1 MDHPPARLLC
11 IDLQV
16 DRLGGLN
23 PAPQAI
29 FGARQLLTMG
39 RRLGWTIAHTRRRR
53 AAAHANV
60 EGVGMSPPEASMD
73 VRAGAMRP
81 LMSERVFFRNGRSVL
96 NSGGLCRLFDSWR
109 GETLY
114 VAGFDHVAV
123 LSCLLACYE
132 TGPRIV
138 LVDDVVAMSTLP
150 SQATMDAFRAAARHL
165 GAGSITIAEIAAE
178 ADGRARAT
186 LASLPTTVGVG
197 RQGMPL

>member
-1 MDHPPARLLC
+1 MEQRTAHLLC

-16 DRLGGLN
+16 DRAIGLN

-39 RRLGWTIAHTRRRR
+39 RRLGWNIAHTRRRLPP
-53 AAAHANV
+53 AA
-60 EGVGMSPPEASMD
+60 PPSADETQGAPAD

-81 LMSERVFFRNGRSVL
+81 LMTERVFFRNARSIL
-96 NSGGLCRLFDSWR
+96 DSAGLCRLLDGWR
-109 GETLY
+109 NETVF

-138 LVDDVVAMSTLP
+138 LVDDVVAMSSLP
-150 SQATMDAFRAAARHL
+150 SQATMDAFRVAARHL
-165 GAGSITIAEIAAE
+165 GAGSTTIAEIAAE
-178 ADGRARAT
+178 ADGRPSPT
-186 LASLPTTVGVG
+186 LALLSAVIGAR

>member
-1 MDHPPARLLC
+1 MDQQPARLLC

-16 DRLGGLN
+16 DRAHGLS

-39 RRLGWTIAHTRRRR
+39 RRLGWTIAHTRRRL
-53 AAAHANV
+53 APA
-60 EGVGMSPPEASMD
+60 SPSVLSETPDALT

-81 LMSERVFFRNGRSVL
+81 LMSERVFFRTGRSIL
-96 NSGGLCRLFDSWR
+96 GSASLCKLLDAWR
-109 GETLY
+109 SDTVF

-132 TGPRIV
+132 NGPRIV

-150 SQATMDAFRAAARHL
+150 SQASMDAFQAAAWHL
-165 GAGSITIAEIAAE
+165 GAASTTIAEIAAE
-178 ADGRARAT
+178 ADGRAPPA
-186 LASLPTTVGVG
+186 LASLSRTIGVR
-197 RQGMPL
+197 RQGMPV

>member
-1 MDHPPARLLC
+1 MERDPARLLC
-11 IDLQV
+11 IDLMV
-16 DRLGGLN
+16 DRDSGLC

-53 AAAHANV
+53 
-60 EGVGMSPPEASMD
+60 PPSAPQPASGPAGNPP
-73 VRAGAMRP
+73 AGAMRP
-81 LMSERVFFRNGRSVL
+81 LMSEQVFFRFSRSIL
-96 NSGGLCRLFDSWR
+96 ESPGLCRQLHSWR
-109 GETLY
+109 NETVL

-150 SQATMDAFRAAARHL
+150 SQATMGAFRAAAAHL
-165 GAGSITIAEIAAE
+165 GAGSTTIADLAA
-178 ADGRARAT
+178 AANGYRPRDLVPFPPA
-186 LASLPTTVGVG
+186 VGVRG
-197 RQGMPL
+197 QGMPL

>member
-1 MDHPPARLLC
+1 MEKRTAHLLC

-16 DRLGGLN
+16 DRAVGLN

-39 RRLGWTIAHTRRRR
+39 RRLGWNIAHTRRR
-53 AAAHANV
+53 V
-60 EGVGMSPPEASMD
+60 PSVSASSD
-73 VRAGAMRP
+73 APGAPSEVRAGAMRP
-81 LMSERVFFRNGRSVL
+81 LMTERVFFRNTRSIL
-96 NSGGLCRLFDSWR
+96 DSAGLCRLLDGWR
-109 GETLY
+109 NETIF

-132 TGPRIV
+132 AGPRIV

-150 SQATMDAFRAAARHL
+150 SQATIDAFSAAARHL
-165 GAGSITIAEIAAE
+165 GAGSTTIAEIAAE
-178 ADGRARAT
+178 ADGRPSPT
-186 LASLPTTVGVG
+186 LASLSTAIGAR

>member
-1 MDHPPARLLC
+1 MEQQTARLLC

-16 DRLGGLN
+16 DCAVGLN

-29 FGARQLLTMG
+29 FGARQLLIMG
-39 RRLGWTIAHTRRRR
+39 RRLGWTIAHTRRRLPSV
-53 AAAHANV
+53 A
-60 EGVGMSPPEASMD
+60 PASGDETPGAPAD

-96 NSGGLCRLFDSWR
+96 DSAGLCRLLDSWR
-109 GETLY
+109 NETVL

-150 SQATMDAFRAAARHL
+150 SQATMDAFSAAARHL
-165 GAGSITIAEIAAE
+165 GASSTTIGEIAAE
-178 ADGRARAT
+178 ADGRPTPT
-186 LASLPTTVGVG
+186 LASLSSLVGAR